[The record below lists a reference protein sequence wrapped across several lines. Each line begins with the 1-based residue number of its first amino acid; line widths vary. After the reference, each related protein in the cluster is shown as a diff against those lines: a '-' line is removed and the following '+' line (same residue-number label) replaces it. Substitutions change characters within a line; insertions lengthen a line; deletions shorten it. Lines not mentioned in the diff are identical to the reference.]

1 LQLNLSFQVSVIIPV
16 YNAEQFIEKAVLSA
30 LRQPEVAEVILIN
43 DFSPDGSWQVCEQLA
58 LLDPRIRL
66 VHPPEGKNIGAGPA
80 RNLGIRAATCD
91 YIAFLDADDF
101 YNDHRFDAEKE
112 IFYRQ
117 PDIEGVHHAIGYCD
131 YTAGQTAQ
139 TDSGRLTGLS
149 AAVPPDTLL
158 LALTGLLPEISGHI
172 HLDGLTVKKTV
183 FEKVAGFPALRLHQD
198 SNLIWKLAATCTL
211 MAGNLGS
218 PVAFRG
224 VHQQNRISRN
234 RPKTTKS
241 LVAAYADMMYW
252 AHQENIPPLYLL
264 FKTKYYLEK
273 MICHRNKALSLG
285 ILLYLQFFTRSM
297 INYDIIF
304 DKGIKAAFG
313 IRVGNLLFRLKKII
327 LEKICR
333 FDFSTEKLFKKY
345 PPSDW
350 IK

>member
-1 LQLNLSFQVSVIIPV
+1 LGNSFPFQVSVIIPV
-16 YNAEQFIEKAVLSA
+16 FNAEKFIEKAVLSA

-80 RNLGIRAATCD
+80 RNLGIRAATRH
-91 YIAFLDADDF
+91 YIAFLDADDYF
-101 YNDHRFDAEKE
+101 AINRFAIDKKFFNTYPQ
-112 IFYRQ
+112 I
-117 PDIEGVHHAIGYCD
+117 DGVYHAIGVCNYKID
-131 YTAGQTAQ
+131 P
-139 TDSGRLTGLS
+139 SGIIEQGKLTTLTHKV
-149 AAVPPDTLL
+149 APENLL
-158 LALTGLLPEISGHI
+158 LAMHGLLPPVTGHFSI
-172 HLDGLTVKKTV
+172 IGLTLHKRV
-183 FEKVAGFPALRLHQD
+183 FSKVPGFPEHRLHQD
-198 SNLIWKLAATCTL
+198 SLFIWKLTATCQL
-211 MAGNLGS
+211 MAGNLTQ
-218 PVAFRG
+218 PMAYRG
-224 VHQQNRISRN
+224 VHADNRISKN
-234 RPKTTKS
+234 RPKATKS
-241 LVAAYADMMYW
+241 LVAAYADMMHW

-297 INYDIIF
+297 INYDIVF

-313 IRVGNLLFRLKKII
+313 IRMGNLLFRLKKII

-333 FDFSTEKLFKKY
+333 FDFSTEKLFKIY